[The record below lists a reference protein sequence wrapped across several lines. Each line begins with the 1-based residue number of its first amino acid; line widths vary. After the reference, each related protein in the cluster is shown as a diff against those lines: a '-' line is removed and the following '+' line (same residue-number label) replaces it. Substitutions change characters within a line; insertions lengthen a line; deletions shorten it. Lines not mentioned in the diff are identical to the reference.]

1 MKWQKSVI
9 WQKSWQKQRNGGM
22 VLNHKMWY
30 TSPAAEWAD
39 GLPIG
44 TGRLAGM
51 VLGGIE
57 EERIAL
63 NHEWLN
69 VGCNK
74 DRKNEDRSR
83 YLPEVRKLLAEEKYE
98 QATLLANEAWGGNG
112 GISGRPTREDSYQPA
127 GDFRFSLDHG
137 DASNYRREL
146 DLEKAAVNITYDA
159 DGKHI
164 SRTVIAHLIE
174 DCIIVRIYAGEEPV
188 SGNFR
193 LVREEDPRCDI
204 SYDLGNATIIMHGAF
219 HGGMK
224 FCVKADLKIR
234 GGKISK
240 AGSNMLRVEGA
251 KEILAFINIGTDAK
265 GELPL
270 EECRR
275 HPIPAKSWDRLFT
288 ENVAEHEKNYGR
300 LHLTIDAD
308 VPDIP
313 TDERIKAYKKG
324 SYDVTLPLLY
334 FNFGRYLLCASSA
347 NGELPAN
354 LQGKWNQD
362 LMPAWDCDY
371 HLDINLQMN
380 YWPAESGH
388 LQDYANALFTYMEKM
403 VPHGR
408 DAAKKLFGCRG
419 IWFPLS
425 TDIWGCATPES
436 YGWSVWVG
444 AAAWLAQHMWWHY
457 EYGQDEEFLKE
468 RAYPFIKEVAAFY
481 EDFLVKDSDGIYQVM
496 PSQSPENR
504 FVGGGDMPVTIC
516 VSSTMDVQLVMDV
529 LSHAAAAAKILKVD
543 GDKIEKWEEILEHL
557 PPMKIGSKGQLLE
570 WNKEFEEAE
579 PQHRHVS
586 HLFGVYPGD
595 QICPERTPE
604 LFEAAKKSLELRL
617 AAGGGH
623 TGWSRAWTACLYARF
638 GEGDKAWEHI
648 NALIC
653 DYATI
658 SLLDLI
664 GSRVFQ
670 IDGNFGGTAA
680 ILEMLLQSYHEELH
694 FLPALPTA
702 WKSGKIT
709 GIRARGGFT
718 VDMEWRDGK
727 LVKAGI
733 TSVKDRDCVIKSGN
747 SSCIV
752 RDSWGNPVNCRFMD
766 GKIMFHMVKD
776 RMYFVTIEK

>member
-1 MKWQKSVI
+1 M
-9 WQKSWQKQRNGGM
+9 
-22 VLNHKMWY
+22 NHKMWY
-30 TSPAAEWAD
+30 TSPASDWIN

-69 VGCNK
+69 VGQNR
-74 DRKNEDRSR
+74 DRTNEDRSE
-83 YLPEVRKLLAEEKYE
+83 YLPKVRELLIEEKYE
-98 QATLLANEAWGGNG
+98 EATLLANEAWGGSG
-112 GISGRPTREDSYQPA
+112 GISGRPTGEDSYQPA
-127 GDFRFSLDHG
+127 GDLRFSLDHG
-137 DASNYRREL
+137 KVSNYRREL
-146 DLEKAAVNITYDA
+146 DLERARVKITYETE
-159 DGKHI
+159 GKLI
-164 SRTVIAHLIE
+164 SRTVIGHLIE
-174 DCIIVRIYAGEEPV
+174 DCIIVRIYANEETI

-204 SYDLGNATIIMHGAF
+204 LYDIGNATIIMHGAF
-219 HGGMK
+219 HKGMK
-224 FCVKADLKIR
+224 FCVKTDLKIR
-234 GGKISK
+234 DGKITAVGK
-240 AGSNMLRVEGA
+240 NMLRVENA
-251 KEILAFINIGTDAK
+251 KEILVFINIGTDAK
-265 GELPL
+265 GELPI

-275 HPIPAKSWDRLFT
+275 RSIPAKPWERLYR
-288 ENVAEHEKNYGR
+288 ENIAEHEKNYGR
-300 LHLTIDAD
+300 LNLTVNAD
-308 VPDIP
+308 EPNIP
-313 TDERIKAYKKG
+313 TDERIKAYKEG
-324 SYDVTLPLLY
+324 SNDVTLPLLY
-334 FNFGRYLLCASSA
+334 FNFGRYLLCATSA

-388 LQDYANALFTYMEKM
+388 LQDYTNALFTYIEKM

-444 AAAWLAQHMWWHY
+444 AAAWMAQHMWWHY
-457 EYGQDEEFLKE
+457 EYGQDLKFLEE
-468 RAYPFIKEVAAFY
+468 RAYPFMKEVAAFY
-481 EDFLVKDSDGIYQVM
+481 EDFLVKDDDGIYQVM

-504 FVGGGDMPVTIC
+504 FVGGGEMPVTIC
-516 VSSTMDVQLVMDV
+516 VSSTSDIQLITDV
-529 LSHAAAAAKILKVD
+529 LSHAVSAANILKT
-543 GDKIEKWEEILEHL
+543 DKEKVEKWQEILDNL
-557 PPMKIGSKGQLLE
+557 PPMQIGSKGQLLE
-570 WNKEFEEAE
+570 WNKEFEEVE
-579 PQHRHVS
+579 PHHRHVS
-586 HLFGVYPGD
+586 HLFGVYPGE
-595 QICPERTPE
+595 QICPDRTPD
-604 LFEAAKKSLELRL
+604 LFNAAKKSLEMRL

-648 NALIC
+648 HSLIC
-653 DYATI
+653 DYATE

-664 GSRVFQ
+664 PPRVFQ

-680 ILEMLLQSYHEELH
+680 ILEMLLQSYYEELH
-694 FLPALPTA
+694 FLPALPSV
-702 WKSGKIT
+702 WKSGKIK

-718 VDMEWRDGK
+718 VDMEWEDGC
-727 LVKAGI
+727 LTKAGI
-733 TSVKDRDCVIKSGN
+733 ISVKHKNCVVKTDRKKY
-747 SSCIV
+747 CI
-752 RDSWGNPVNCRFMD
+752 RDSWGNMVD
-766 GKIMFHMVKD
+766 YQTKDDKIIFHMIKD
-776 RMYFVTIEK
+776 RMYFVTVEKQ